1 MGNLDVCSTGQSGA
15 AGRNALRVCIAIPTF
30 RRPAL
35 LERLLGKLVELA
47 PPAACDVEVLVL
59 DNDTVPSVRELVE
72 RRSHD
77 FPLKLSYAHVAEP
90 GLSSVRNIALTR
102 ARDGFDFLAMI
113 DDDEVPCR
121 EWLVELLRVQAATGA
136 DAVVG
141 PVLQLLP
148 AQAPAWL
155 QRGHFFNLPI
165 HPDGDFIV
173 DGYSGNC
180 LMRVD
185 SIESL
190 RLAFDPAFNFAGGE
204 DLLFFRQ
211 LHARGAKLA
220 YARYAVAEE
229 SLGAERSTV
238 TYVLKLN
245 FRRGN
250 TLSLCDR
257 HMGGRRRL
265 AMRGIKAYA
274 RVVLGSATLVP
285 FTLLRGRRG
294 AVAALCNVALGL
306 GAMAGLFGF
315 TYNAYGRARPR
326 QETAR

>member
-1 MGNLDVCSTGQSGA
+1 MAKLEVCDTGQSGA
-15 AGRNALRVCIAIPTF
+15 PGRNALRVCIAIPTF
-30 RRPAL
+30 RRPEL
-35 LERLLGKLVELA
+35 LERLLGKLAELA
-47 PPAACDVEVLVL
+47 LPAGSDVEVLVL
-59 DNDTVPSVRELVE
+59 DNDPLPSVRELVE
-72 RRSHD
+72 RSSRD
-77 FPLKLSYAHVAEP
+77 FPLKLSYAHVAEA
-90 GLSSVRNIALTR
+90 GLSSVRNFALTS
-102 ARDGFDFLAMI
+102 ARNGFDFLAMI

-148 AQAPAWL
+148 AQAPPWL
-155 QRGHFFNLPI
+155 RRGHFFTLPI
-165 HPDGDFIV
+165 YPDGAFII

-180 LMRVD
+180 LIRVG
-185 SIESL
+185 SIVSL

-229 SLGAERSTV
+229 TLGAERSTV
-238 TYVLKLN
+238 SYVLKLN

-257 HMGGRRRL
+257 QMGGRRRL

-274 RVVLGSATLVP
+274 RVALGSATLVP

-294 AVAALCNVALGL
+294 AVAALCNLALGL
-306 GAMAGLFGF
+306 GAVAGLFGF
-315 TYNAYGRARPR
+315 TYHAYSRAQPR
-326 QETAR
+326 HETAR